1 MNTCSIFEIA
11 MFCKIEPIHVSQCFW
26 IFHTMW
32 TYVISVNVNIF
43 LNIALQ
49 KDAENVSYHVTIY
62 SPFGN
67 GQISKRRP
75 QVRVARIMFKISLNL
90 EAHDQRR
97 RWSNHVRSFL
107 TIHNNSANLVS
118 FLPAAL
124 RACIGREGQVLWDG
138 GHDGED
144 RAARDAFR
152 LCLS

>member
-1 MNTCSIFEIA
+1 
-11 MFCKIEPIHVSQCFW
+11 
-26 IFHTMW
+26 MW

-49 KDAENVSYHVTIY
+49 KDAGNVSYHVNVY
-62 SPFGN
+62 PLFVNEQMS
-67 GQISKRRP
+67 QRRP
-75 QVRVARIMFKISLNL
+75 QVRVARKMFKIRLDL
-90 EAHDQRR
+90 ETYDQRR
-97 RWSNHVRSFL
+97 RWSNHIRSFS

-124 RACIGREGQVLWDG
+124 RACIGREGQILWDG

-152 LCLS
+152 LGLA